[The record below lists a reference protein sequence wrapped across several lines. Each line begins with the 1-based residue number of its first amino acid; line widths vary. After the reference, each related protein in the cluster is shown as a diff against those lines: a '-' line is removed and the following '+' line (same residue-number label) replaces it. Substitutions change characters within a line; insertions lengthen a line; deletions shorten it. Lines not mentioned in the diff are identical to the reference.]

1 MNNSTKIYSDDIE
14 MGNNNMVVEGP
25 KLGRSLSIIAKG
37 QIKIESLT
45 VDSPILLNLSPNRAD
60 RELIID
66 VLRSMDANKDGVIDY
81 EELVQILVSLCGQL
95 REKEHAEFEKK
106 LAQNTA
112 KSQTNIIIG
121 LSICLLLTTAST
133 VASSFAS
140 AFIAKDTAVSSEGN
154 NLLNRRNGQTIST
167 SASEF
172 HYDLFGTDEEEDLDT
187 ASEEDTTA
195 GKIKKLGC
203 IGGLQN
209 QIEALAKGSLSQPVI
224 LNDSKGELHKID
236 GHDLKFSEDGGVVI
250 VESSGRI
257 IQIKKDEACAAS
269 AERRRLQDHLGY
281 QTVEAW
287 DENASYGVLV
297 TYCNTEWTEIN
308 SDHFYGFSSETV
320 PDGSMEIICH
330 GEFGMN
336 WASQNP

>member
-45 VDSPILLNLSPNRAD
+45 VDSPILVNLSPNRAD

-81 EELVQILVSLCGQL
+81 VELVQLLISLCGQV

-106 LAQNTA
+106 
-112 KSQTNIIIG
+112 SQWNLIIG
-121 LSICLLLTTAST
+121 LSVCLLLTIAST

-140 AFIAKDTAVSSEGN
+140 VFIAKDTSISSEGN

-167 SASEF
+167 SASELQ
-172 HYDLFGTDEEEDLDT
+172 YDLFGTDEEDLDT
-187 ASEEDTTA
+187 TSGKNTTD
-195 GKIKKLGC
+195 INNNRLGC
-203 IGGLQN
+203 IGSH

-224 LNDSKGELHKID
+224 LTDSKGGVHKVD
-236 GHDLKFSEDGGVVI
+236 GHDIKFSDDGGVVI
-250 VESSGRI
+250 AEASGRI
-257 IQIKKDEACAAS
+257 IRIKKDVACETS
-269 AERRRLQDHLGY
+269 TEGRRLQDHVGY
-281 QTVEAW
+281 QTVAW
-287 DENASYGVLV
+287 GVHADHCDMHHTVVHEDMYNSGETTQEGGYFGGSDGDVEVVCYGQWGQFMDFL
-297 TYCNTEWTEIN
+297 
-308 SDHFYGFSSETV
+308 
-320 PDGSMEIICH
+320 
-330 GEFGMN
+330 
-336 WASQNP
+336 